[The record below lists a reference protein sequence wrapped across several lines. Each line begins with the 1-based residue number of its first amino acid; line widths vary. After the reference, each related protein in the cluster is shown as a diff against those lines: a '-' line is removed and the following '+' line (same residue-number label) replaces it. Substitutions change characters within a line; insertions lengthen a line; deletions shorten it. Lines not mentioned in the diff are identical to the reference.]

1 MGGQVAG
8 VAGLL
13 LCGGGAVVAALGVG
27 HDLRGAGGL
36 GGGGG
41 WREGLRTR
49 GVPHRLWR
57 EEQRGGAE
65 GLIQL

>member
-1 MGGQVAG
+1 MWGQVTG

-13 LCGGGAVVAALGVG
+13 LCGGRAVVAALGVS

-41 WREGLRTR
+41 WRE
-49 GVPHRLWR
+49 RL
-57 EEQRGGAE
+57 
-65 GLIQL
+65 